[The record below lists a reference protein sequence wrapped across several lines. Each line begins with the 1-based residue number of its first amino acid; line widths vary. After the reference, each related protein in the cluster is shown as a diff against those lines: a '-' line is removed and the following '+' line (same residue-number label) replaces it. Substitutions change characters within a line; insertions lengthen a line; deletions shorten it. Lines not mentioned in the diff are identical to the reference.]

1 MDEGKWNVRC
11 PGVGCTY
18 LLIDADIT
26 GALAESGSLED
37 VLARRSKLRIDNG
50 GSRLE
55 EVLTLALSD
64 ASQAGVLQQCQACPQ
79 CLVLISRADGCMH
92 MGCLCGCQ
100 FCYRCGGSMDL
111 CNCDFDDEIDDFD
124 GGIGGQPCLGL
135 WLLHH
140 QPERLGNAC
149 AGLSCHWDG
158 IGITDSMKKRREERF
173 RRQRR
178 QQEAWERQQEAW
190 ERLQQWWSR
199 VRMAEQEE
207 REERWRRHERSALG
221 DLLWVAGAP
230 VPAPQE
236 VRDPGQ
242 RYEHRFA
249 LWDYLWD
256 GHVDPSYFLDYWD
269 IWDEDDYWNYWHFIN
284 IWDEDY
290 YYYWHFSNWNGDGH
304 DLTDFDFDF
313 DADFHSD
320 LDELAQRSRRRDR
333 HGAPKRTQTVKA
345 WAPRHPDG
353 ASEVEH
359 SGVSNQRATPHRQ
372 KVSAPSH
379 PRRQRNATPANALAQ
394 QRQEIALA
402 RRLRE
407 MQRSRQ
413 RQSTAMRRASEVIT

>member
-11 PGVGCTY
+11 PGVGCAY

-37 VLARRSKLRIDNG
+37 VLARRSKLRIENG
-50 GSRLE
+50 GSRLQ

-79 CLVLISRADGCMH
+79 CLVLTSRADGCMH
-92 MGCLCGCQ
+92 MGCRCGCE

-111 CNCDFDDEIDDFD
+111 CICEFDDDFAE
-124 GGIGGQPCLGL
+124 QPCLGL

-149 AGLSCHWDG
+149 AGLSRHWETTNSDR
-158 IGITDSMKKRREERF
+158 IKDRMKKRHEERL
-173 RRQRR
+173 RRQRL
-178 QQEAWERQQEAW
+178 QEEAQERQRQFE
-190 ERLQQWWSR
+190 LR
-199 VRMAEQEE
+199 VTMAEQEE
-207 REERWRRHERSALG
+207 REERERRQERSALG

-236 VRDPGQ
+236 VPDPGQ
-242 RYEHRFA
+242 RYEHRCA
-249 LWDYLWD
+249 LWDHHSDDHL
-256 GHVDPSYFLDYWD
+256 SF
-269 IWDEDDYWNYWHFIN
+269 WDEDDHWYFWNAHGYLFFDWN
-284 IWDEDY
+284 ED
-290 YYYWHFSNWNGDGH
+290 GC
-304 DLTDFDFDF
+304 DLHTDFDFYF
-313 DADFHSD
+313 DLDSYSD
-320 LDELAQRSRRRDR
+320 LDELTQRSRRRHS
-333 HGAPKRTQTVKA
+333 HGAPTRTHTVKA
-345 WAPRHPDG
+345 WVPRHPDE
-353 ASEVEH
+353 ASGMEH

-372 KVSAPSH
+372 KVSALSH
-379 PRRQRNATPANALAQ
+379 PRQQRNATPANALAQ

-413 RQSTAMRRASEVIT
+413 RQSTAMRRAGAVIT